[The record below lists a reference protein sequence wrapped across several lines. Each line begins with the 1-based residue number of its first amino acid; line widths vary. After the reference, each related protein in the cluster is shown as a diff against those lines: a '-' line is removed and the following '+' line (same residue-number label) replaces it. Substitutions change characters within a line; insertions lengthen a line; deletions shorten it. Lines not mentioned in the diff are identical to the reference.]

1 MQGAAYYK
9 NIATFDKGE
18 FTGATNPEDDLAV
31 MGRILPLVPQRF
43 GNDTA
48 TATPLVGTLD
58 AATGLYTAQ
67 VAGVVTD
74 ANGDWFSFISLE
86 GSATLSVAV
95 VTPWG
100 DFQRANLD
108 AQLTIINSAGAV
120 VQTLNP
126 ASLDVPATVV
136 GLPAMNRYYVAV
148 QGVGSGDPATTG
160 YSSYGSK
167 GQYELTVVYTPPP
180 QMQVAS
186 ISMSRNWKDLTTKT
200 AYKCTANV
208 YVRDMLG
215 MPLAGV
221 KVTGVWTL
229 TTGGVTTVTDMSDLT
244 TAATGVAATFATV
257 RSGAPGSCSFT
268 MRTAAM
274 PAYWYNA
281 AIGVKSRTLSWSI

>member
-1 MQGAAYYK
+1 
-9 NIATFDKGE
+9 
-18 FTGATNPEDDLAV
+18 
-31 MGRILPLVPQRF
+31 
-43 GNDTA
+43 
-48 TATPLVGTLD
+48 
-58 AATGLYTAQ
+58 
-67 VAGVVTD
+67 
-74 ANGDWFSFISLE
+74 
-86 GSATLSVAV
+86 
-95 VTPWG
+95 
-100 DFQRANLD
+100 LD

-186 ISMSRNWKDLTTKT
+186 ISMSRNWYDLTKT

-221 KVTGVWTL
+221 KVTGVWNL
-229 TTGGVTTVTDMSDLT
+229 TTGGVTTVTDTSKLT
-244 TAATGVAATFATV
+244 TAAITGVAATFATV
-257 RSGAPGSCSFT
+257 RSGGPGSCSFT

-281 AIGVKSRTLSWSI
+281 AIGVKSRNLSWSI

>member
-1 MQGAAYYK
+1 
-9 NIATFDKGE
+9 
-18 FTGATNPEDDLAV
+18 
-31 MGRILPLVPQRF
+31 VPQRF

-67 VAGVVTD
+67 AAGIVTD

-86 GSATLSVAV
+86 GTATLSVAV
-95 VTPWG
+95 VSPWG
-100 DFQRANLD
+100 SFQRANLD
-108 AQLTIINSAGAV
+108 VQLAILNSAGAIV
-120 VQTLNP
+120 TMLNP
-126 ASLDVPATVV
+126 PSLNLPATVV
-136 GLPAMNRYYVAV
+136 GLPAMDRYYVAV

-186 ISMSRNWKDLTTKT
+186 IAMSRNWYDFTKT

-208 YVRDMLG
+208 YVRDMLS

-229 TTGGVTTVTDMSDLT
+229 TTGGVTTTTDTSELT

-268 MRTAAM
+268 MRTATL
-274 PAYWYNA
+274 PGYWYNA
-281 AIGVKSRTLSWSI
+281 TIGVKSRTLSWSM